1 VKTNTATATKSSSNS
16 SSGKQKAKP
25 ALQDVSKLTP
35 IQKAQ
40 LAKAANKKAG
50 VSTSK
55 PKRNPLPQFKA
66 PADFKPHF
74 LEVTVRTEADGLLAT
89 SIRAIR
95 FQGRY
100 DPDAEDKK
108 KSDMSAY
115 DMTTMIGIQARLAGL
130 TFKPTND
137 RKYPVELKNRSAV
150 KGSMRLPASTTFKL
164 LLRINR
170 RKADETLSVAIKTV
184 WQGVKNKAGRVS
196 GVELE
201 KTDPICRMFRRAAR
215 FMPAAFKNVQAP
227 PARRRK
233 KADEVEE

>member
-1 VKTNTATATKSSSNS
+1 VKTNTATAKSS
-16 SSGKQKAKP
+16 GTKKKP

-40 LAKAANKKAG
+40 LARAANKASGKTGTA
-50 VSTSK
+50 TA
-55 PKRNPLPQFKA
+55 KRNPLPQFKA

-100 DPDAEDKK
+100 DPEAEDKK

-137 RKYPVELKNRSAV
+137 RKYPVEIKNRSAV

-184 WQGVKNKAGRVS
+184 WQGVKNKAGRVQ
-196 GVELE
+196 GAELE

-215 FMPAAFKNVQAP
+215 FLPAAFKNVQAP

-233 KADEVEE
+233 KAEDADE